1 MIRRSQ
7 LLGLALLLLLGFS
20 RAAEEKKLAVYSP
33 QTNFTVPVF
42 DHEGREYV
50 SLIDLVD
57 PFGRAEL
64 GPDKKRWRLK
74 LELPSGKSVEGEFT
88 ENSSQ
93 AKLRGKKITLAAPY
107 WMDTRRGYIPLAS
120 AHIVLSQLVG
130 LNANLRENSRRLFIG
145 EVGSSYSA
153 DLQKGNPSKL
163 VLHFATPVNPTIS
176 TEPGKVRLTFN
187 REPLVA
193 GANNPQTID
202 DPVMHSAT
210 FSEANGASEIVVAT
224 SAPVLATFGDMNK
237 TITLTPA
244 PVQVAQTPKPTIPI
258 PSPTVPVQP
267 SPTTPATTPA
277 PVVQRFVVIIDPA
290 HGGDDPGEALG
301 NGLFEKDVTLA
312 IARRIRNELDQRG
325 IAAVLLREGDATLT
339 ADQRAA
345 SANASRNGMYIA
357 VHVDTVG
364 AGVRLYSARLN
375 ASPDGSKFGFV
386 PWNSAQYSSL
396 DQSHNLIASMISEF
410 DSRRI
415 RAVPLEA
422 GLRPLRNISKPA
434 IAVEV
439 APAENNRDALT
450 LAPYQQSVASA
461 IAAGI
466 ANIRKPAE
474 GGQ

>member
-1 MIRRSQ
+1 LIRRSQ

-42 DHEGREYV
+42 DHDGHEYV
-50 SLIDLVD
+50 SLIDLMD

-64 GPDKKRWRLK
+64 RPDKKRWRLK
-74 LELPSGKSVEGEFT
+74 LETPNGKSAEGEFT

-93 AKLRGKKITLAAPY
+93 AKLRGKKLTLAAPY
-107 WMDTRRGYIPLAS
+107 WMDSSRGYIPLAS
-120 AHIVLSQLVG
+120 AHVVLSQLLG

-145 EVGSSYSA
+145 EVGASYSV

-163 VLHFATPVNPTIS
+163 VLHFTTPVNPTIS
-176 TEPGKVRLTFN
+176 TEPGKVRLTFT

-202 DPVMHSAT
+202 DSVMHSAT

-224 SAPVLATFGDMNK
+224 SSPVLATFGDMNK
-237 TITLTPA
+237 TITLAPA
-244 PVQVAQTPKPTIPI
+244 PVPVAQAPKPAVPI

-267 SPTTPATTPA
+267 GPAIPAAPA

-325 IAAVLLREGDATLT
+325 LAAVLLREGDATLT
-339 ADQRAA
+339 ADQRAV
-345 SANASRNGMYIA
+345 SANALRNGMYVA
-357 VHVDTVG
+357 VHVDTAG
-364 AGVRLYSARLN
+364 SGVRLYSARLS
-375 ASPDGSKFGFV
+375 ATPQGVKFGFV
-386 PWNSAQYSSL
+386 PWNSAQSMYL

-410 DSRRI
+410 DSRRV

-422 GLRPLRNISKPA
+422 GLRPLRNITKPA

-439 APAENNRDALT
+439 APAEGNPDSLT
-450 LAPYQQSVASA
+450 LVPYQQSVASA

-466 ANIRKPAE
+466 ANIRKPTE